1 MKFSSLQEEKEW
13 AWKMQCL
20 AREQT
25 ITSLLR
31 DIVFDFQV
39 CKIEGYDCKE
49 YVTRLKTEIDNIYKQ
64 LTKK

>member
-1 MKFSSLQEEKEW
+1 MKFSSLQEEKEC

-25 ITSLLR
+25 ITRLLN

-39 CKIEGYDCKE
+39 CKIEGYDSKE